1 MIEASISTMNAQ
13 PFDLPEAFSAAGIT
27 TEESVKQAFTRKET
41 VAAMKATAKYVKAN
55 SSWYGYLAK
64 EQGVKATGAQ
74 VIEDMRLDGYGA
86 ILDVV
91 SDNLLALL
99 TIIVLVALIPFL
111 AWQITSSFNTT
122 GMEEAWQDGLQAPE
136 LWAMASMLVGAV
148 ITISL
153 VTLVIVQLRKF
164 RNNSD

>member
-1 MIEASISTMNAQ
+1 MTAQTVELPQ
-13 PFDLPEAFSAAGIT
+13 PFNIQAEFAQAGLT
-27 TEESVKQAFTRKET
+27 TEEGVKTAFTRKET

-55 SSWYGYLAK
+55 SSWYGYYAK
-64 EQGVKATGAQ
+64 ENGVKAAAER
-74 VIEDMRLDGYGA
+74 VVEDMRLDGYGA

-122 GMEEAWQDGLQAPE
+122 GMDEAWQDGLQAPE